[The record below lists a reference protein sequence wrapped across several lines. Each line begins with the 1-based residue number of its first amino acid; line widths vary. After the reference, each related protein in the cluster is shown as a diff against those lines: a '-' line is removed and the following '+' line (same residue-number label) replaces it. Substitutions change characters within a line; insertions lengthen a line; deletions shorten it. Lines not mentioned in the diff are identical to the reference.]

1 MNTYINIPIYP
12 QDTEMS
18 LVRSQ
23 VRAKLKT
30 THGDK
35 APVEFLKIQIV
46 PQFAT
51 SHDCQA
57 NF

>member
-1 MNTYINIPIYP
+1 MKTYINILIYT

-35 APVEFLKIQIV
+35 APVEFLTIQIV
-46 PQFAT
+46 PQFAI

-57 NF
+57 NV